1 MADDVNVVAKRP
13 AAKNQGN
20 VTRSGNSTS
29 AVKNTRKKTSQPRH
43 NTYKTK
49 AYREETESPVA
60 TDNIQPM
67 TERERVANSLQ
78 FTPDYSSYAMRDP
91 YGRSAAEA
99 FDDEYAEKVARLR
112 AASQQMMLDT
122 PTMTDLDRYYGIY

>member
-1 MADDVNVVAKRP
+1 
-13 AAKNQGN
+13 
-20 VTRSGNSTS
+20 
-29 AVKNTRKKTSQPRH
+29 
-43 NTYKTK
+43 
-49 AYREETESPVA
+49 
-60 TDNIQPM
+60 M

-122 PTMTDLDRYYGIY
+122 PTVADLDRYYGVY